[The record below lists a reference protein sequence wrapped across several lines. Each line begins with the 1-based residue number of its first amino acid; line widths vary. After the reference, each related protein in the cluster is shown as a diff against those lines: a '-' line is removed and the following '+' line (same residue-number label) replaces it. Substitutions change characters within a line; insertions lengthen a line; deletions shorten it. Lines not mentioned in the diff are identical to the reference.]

1 MIEIKSH
8 FGDWKEVEI
17 GEAFTF
23 VLHLMNGI
31 TTTSNPIKRAELVDG
46 KHLRGITVDELMKPD
61 GSFVY
66 SRGDGWIGID
76 YVSHALGCT
85 VRIWSDTDIGVKEQ
99 TELMERIQRMTNYE
113 KAALLFR
120 QTH

>member
-23 VLHLMNGI
+23 VLQLMNGI

-66 SRGDGWIGID
+66 SHGDGWIGID
-76 YVSHALGCT
+76 YASHALGCT
-85 VRIWSDTDIGVKEQ
+85 VRIWNDTDIGVKEQ